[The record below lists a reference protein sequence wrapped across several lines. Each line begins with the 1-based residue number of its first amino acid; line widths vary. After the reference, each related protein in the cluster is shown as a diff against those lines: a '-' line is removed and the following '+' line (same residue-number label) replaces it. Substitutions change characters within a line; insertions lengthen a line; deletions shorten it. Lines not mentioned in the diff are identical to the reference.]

1 MSDLPAQ
8 IERHVRQYFQGHEVM
23 ARIWPVGP
31 MKDSHPSFQVL
42 EFAPGPR
49 SALWNYVSIGAAD
62 AAPPEI
68 SKLEFLLSVA
78 EQTGRAVELVTMT
91 AWYHTR
97 HRLGLG
103 HTMPIGE
110 PWVSGASCDHF
121 LVSRPYPYGPDLEL
135 VPIGAEH
142 VHLFWLLPI
151 TKEERE
157 YKATHGLEALEKLF
171 DANAIQYW
179 IPNRPTVVFDGTG

>member
-8 IERHVRQYFQGHEVM
+8 IERHVRQYFEGHEVM

-31 MKDSHPSFQVL
+31 MKDSHPGFQVL

-49 SALWNYVSIGAAD
+49 SALWNY
-62 AAPPEI
+62 
-68 SKLEFLLSVA
+68 
-78 EQTGRAVELVTMT
+78 ELMTMT

-142 VHLFWLLPI
+142 V
-151 TKEERE
+151 
-157 YKATHGLEALEKLF
+157 
-171 DANAIQYW
+171 
-179 IPNRPTVVFDGTG
+179 PTVVFDGTG